1 MTDASPRTSL
11 NAWLAERAGDPS
23 IRLFAETTAAMRADA
38 DFIARDE
45 DLAGAAFLEDEARAA
60 LADDS
65 LEQAFARIDEAQAL
79 DAAAEAWRRR
89 AGPLAGEI
97 AALPSPVREAAIEAM
112 RHHRWKLAG
121 LGIQRLNLAGD
132 AVTRAVLMRIEP
144 GRGIASH
151 DHEGEELTLVLT
163 GAYHD
168 GFSHYGAGDVSLAMP
183 GFAHRPKADLGEVC
197 YVLLAYR
204 GAPKFDGLFG
214 LAQRTVGFP
223 TPLTKP

>member
-1 MTDASPRTSL
+1 MTDASL
-11 NAWLAERAGDPS
+11 NALLAERAEDPV
-23 IRLFAETTAAMRADA
+23 IRLFSATTAAMRADA
-38 DFIARDE
+38 NYVAREE
-45 DLAGAAFLEDEARAA
+45 DAAAAGFLEDETPAA
-60 LADDS
+60 LDQAS
-65 LEQAFARIDEAQAL
+65 LDQVLARIERAEAL
-79 DAAAEAWRRR
+79 DGAAEAWRRR

-112 RHHRWKLAG
+112 GHHRWKLAG
-121 LGIQRLNLAGD
+121 RGIQRLDLMGEGATS
-132 AVTRAVLMRIEP
+132 ATLMRIEP
-144 GRGIASH
+144 GRGVAQH
-151 DHEGEELTLVLT
+151 DHEDEELTLVLT

-183 GFAHRPKADLGEVC
+183 GFAHKPKADPGEVC